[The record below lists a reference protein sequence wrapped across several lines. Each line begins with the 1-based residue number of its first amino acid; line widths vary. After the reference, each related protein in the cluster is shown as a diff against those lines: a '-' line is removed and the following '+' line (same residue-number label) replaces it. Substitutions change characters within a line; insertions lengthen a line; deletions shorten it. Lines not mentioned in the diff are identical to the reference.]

1 MRDKEALQA
10 ETRIALQ
17 IKRTHPCQTAHD
29 TDMDAWAT
37 AHGYYVVI
45 RVTTTY
51 TWTPL
56 LG

>member
-17 IKRTHPCQTAHD
+17 IKRTHPCQTAHG